1 MSPSNEIA
9 PAIEEQKQELVRRV
23 VTSPTFEKSA
33 RLRAFLLYVCRCAFE
48 NKPEEA
54 TEQQIGIHVYGRL
67 PGYNPNEDNIVRSQ
81 ARVLRSKLEHYFAN
95 EGKEE
100 TTVISIPKGRYLP
113 VFEARLAETSSTRSG
128 ALSAENKQQS
138 LRRFLL
144 VVAAVV
150 VLAILVVGYFSFR
163 SKSQSSAS
171 TPLAPTLSNSQPEQ
185 RTPSTTSTVPNGLS
199 ATDGEIRIAAGHTG
213 DTLVDSQGH
222 RWESDRYYNGGV
234 IRQGPKHFFPP
245 VTNED
250 LFKTMREAVSADRM
264 VPQSQREFSY
274 DISLRPGSY
283 ELQLY
288 FADPI
293 RQLDSDNKED
303 AQNHRHFQ
311 VDVNGHPILTDFD
324 PISDAGS
331 GAVDVRAFK
340 DISPAEDGK
349 LHLKFS
355 SVWETPPF
363 VSGIVI
369 RPGTAGRMNPIRIAA
384 QPKDFT
390 DSNGIRWSGDQY
402 FIDGNTNFYQNPDTG
417 PEVPALYAGER
428 LGNFSYSVP
437 VPPGRYTIKL
447 YFLESFFSPLIPA
460 APCHGIGCR
469 VFDVSCNGVMLL
481 RDFDIVQTAPG
492 AFQPIMREFHGLQ
505 PNGQG
510 KLLISF
516 SPRANYAEVRAI
528 EVLDEAK

>member
-1 MSPSNEIA
+1 
-9 PAIEEQKQELVRRV
+9 
-23 VTSPTFEKSA
+23 
-33 RLRAFLLYVCRCAFE
+33 VCRCAFE

-95 EGKEE
+95 EGINE
-100 TTVISIPKGRYLP
+100 TTIISIPKGRYLP
-113 VFEARLAETSSTRSG
+113 VFEARLAEIPNTPSHVSTEEKNQQNLRG
-128 ALSAENKQQS
+128 LWLIVAALVT
-138 LRRFLL
+138 LTIL
-144 VVAAVV
+144 VVA
-150 VLAILVVGYFSFR
+150 YFFLNTKFQASR
-163 SKSQSSAS
+163 SAAAPGVSNIAQQQDNPSATPS
-171 TPLAPTLSNSQPEQ
+171 TPLGTAS
-185 RTPSTTSTVPNGLS
+185 V
-199 ATDGEIRIAAGHTG
+199 ADGEIRIAAGHVG
-213 DTLVDSQGH
+213 DPLVDSLGH
-222 RWESDRYYNGGV
+222 RWESDHYYNGGV

-245 VTNED
+245 IANES
-250 LFKTMREAVSADRM
+250 LFKTMREAASADRM

-274 DISLRPGSY
+274 DIPLRPGSY
-283 ELQLY
+283 ELELY
-288 FADPI
+288 FADPL
-293 RQLDSDNKED
+293 RQVDSDNKED

-331 GAVDVRAFK
+331 GALDVRSFR
-340 DISPAEDGK
+340 DVSPAADGK

-363 VSGIVI
+363 VSGIVL
-369 RPGTAGRMNPIRIAA
+369 RPGTAGKMKPIRIAA
-384 QPKDFT
+384 HPKDFT

-402 FIDGNTNFYQNPDTG
+402 FIDGNTNFYENSDTG
-417 PEVPALYAGER
+417 PKVPALYAGER
-428 LGNFSYSVP
+428 LGNFSYAIP
-437 VPPGRYTIKL
+437 VPSGSYTLKL

-460 APCHGIGCR
+460 APCHGVGCR

-481 RDFDIVQTAPG
+481 QDFDIVQAAPG
-492 AFQPIMREFHGLQ
+492 AFQPIMREFHNLR

-510 KLLISF
+510 KLLLSF
-516 SPRANYAEVRAI
+516 SPRANYAEIRAI

>member
-1 MSPSNEIA
+1 MPMSSANEVS

-23 VTSPTFEKSA
+23 GASPTFEKSI
-33 RLRAFLLYVCRCAFE
+33 RLRAFFLYACRCAFE

-81 ARVLRSKLEHYFAN
+81 ARVLRSKLEHYFSN
-95 EGKEE
+95 EGKDE

-113 VFEARLAETSSTRSG
+113 IFEARLAEITNRPNE
-128 ALSAENKQQS
+128 ALSAKNNQQGG
-138 LRRFLL
+138 RRLYFLTATIFVAL
-144 VVAAVV
+144 VVSFFVFRAKPESSRSTVAPAV
-150 VLAILVVGYFSFR
+150 
-163 SKSQSSAS
+163 
-171 TPLAPTLSNSQPEQ
+171 SNIQPEQ
-185 RTPSTTSTVPNGLS
+185 NNPGATSSAPDGMVSTR
-199 ATDGEIRIAAGHTG
+199 DGEIRIAAGHTG
-213 DTLVDSQGH
+213 NAFVDSQGH
-222 RWESDRYYNGGV
+222 RWESDRYYNGGI

-250 LFKTMREAVSADRM
+250 LFKTMREADSADRM

-274 DISLRPGSY
+274 DIPLRRGSY

-311 VDVNGHPILTDFD
+311 VDVNGHPVLTDFD
-324 PISDAGS
+324 PISDAGF
-331 GAVDVRAFK
+331 GAVDVRSFK
-340 DISPAEDGK
+340 DVSAAEDGK

-363 VSGIVI
+363 VSGIVLK
-369 RPGTAGRMNPIRIAA
+369 PGAAGKMNPVRIAA
-384 QPKDFT
+384 RPKDFV
-390 DSNGIRWSGDQY
+390 DDNGIRWSADQY
-402 FIDGNTNFYQNPDTG
+402 YIDGNTNFYQNSDTG
-417 PEVPALYAGER
+417 PKVPALYAGER
-428 LGNFSYSVP
+428 LGNFSYSIP
-437 VPPGRYTIKL
+437 VPPGSYTIKL

-460 APCHGIGCR
+460 APCHGVGCR
-469 VFDVSCNGVMLL
+469 VFDVTCNGVMLL
-481 RDFDIVQTAPG
+481 QNFDIIQAAPG
-492 AFQPIMREFHGLQ
+492 AFHPIMKEFHNLH